1 MSESNNPLGLNASL
15 GHVLET
21 DHPISSS
28 VAEETTENDVEQ
40 TKTMSS
46 EYREESSIIKTYDG
60 TVPRDETDQD
70 TANAKEADDE
80 LTEFHN
86 IEKRIEPGEY
96 RQRVIDEVQH
106 NRSMYYP
113 ISSEQHDIFIKQEDV
128 NDNGISAEQPEIA
141 ERTIDNDEIQEQ
153 ADKDDENQTEE
164 QTRQRKRKI
173 TFLDEFKIVDPS
185 TLTMETSKKRVPG
198 KLIDR
203 LWEPLDPQTLDSIDR
218 LLNIALTMTIERY
231 GNTAGSG
238 KFNKKMIETQKVIA
252 KTWLNVSDSKS
263 FRSRLEVTKVPAP
276 SSMATNKS
284 NEISDILSY
293 DQLSRRKTF
302 LETYLNA
309 ELKQL
314 SDLQKHYQGMEV
326 AYQSDLEYLEEF
338 RKTTASHA
346 KDVNKDITNIRES
359 LGLDARNGSSDNIK
373 LTSKTDTKSSFNP
386 DEDDATKELLQ
397 SLHSHLQ
404 SISSNTEQ
412 LGSLNDKLELV
423 YNILD
428 ML

>member
-1 MSESNNPLGLNASL
+1 
-15 GHVLET
+15 
-21 DHPISSS
+21 
-28 VAEETTENDVEQ
+28 
-40 TKTMSS
+40 
-46 EYREESSIIKTYDG
+46 
-60 TVPRDETDQD
+60 
-70 TANAKEADDE
+70 
-80 LTEFHN
+80 
-86 IEKRIEPGEY
+86 
-96 RQRVIDEVQH
+96 
-106 NRSMYYP
+106 
-113 ISSEQHDIFIKQEDV
+113 
-128 NDNGISAEQPEIA
+128 
-141 ERTIDNDEIQEQ
+141 
-153 ADKDDENQTEE
+153 
-164 QTRQRKRKI
+164 RKRKI

-231 GNTAGSG
+231 GNTA
-238 KFNKKMIETQKVIA
+238 ETQKVIA